1 MQERDYA
8 AELYDKMAEEQSRFK
23 DWLLTQPPEEI
34 LNHAYRYAVQ
44 EDILCA
50 VEEMELDPKQAKQ
63 NGRRA
68 GVLHYLS
75 EQCVYGQVF
84 AKPPINT
91 SLGACAPKTP
101 PCCPTA
107 TLGGENHAPQH

>member
-50 VEEMELDPKQAKQ
+50 VEEMELDPKQARTMLKSPCPLEDVFKDYQ
-63 NGRRA
+63 KLETGYMDTIRETIEDRA
-68 GVLHYLS
+68 GKLIRR
-75 EQCVYGQVF
+75 EKDWE
-84 AKPPINT
+84 AR
-91 SLGACAPKTP
+91 
-101 PCCPTA
+101 
-107 TLGGENHAPQH
+107 